1 MATTPDDLL
10 ARAKRLHDPAAA
22 LDAVRE
28 LRVRLDRLEA
38 IHVENGLRAG
48 WRWRDVAAA
57 LNLSKQAVHRR
68 YAKAMR
74 ERLDTAD
81 SGAPVRLALRF
92 ARQEADAAGCR
103 AVGTHHV
110 LLGLTRLE
118 GSPVAERLA
127 AAGARADLARA
138 ALAQLGPDV
147 EATGAAG
154 PNGRL
159 PLTPAC
165 RAAAGEHD
173 PALRDVGG
181 ELGRR
186 LLERLLDRLDD
197 RLERLL
203 EHHADLMAGQQQVLG
218 QPADEVAPAHLG
230 LQLLRQGD
238 RRAELELQLL

>member
-165 RAAAGEHD
+165 RAALQRAVERGAEPPTPEDLLAALLED
-173 PALRDVGG
+173 PASGAMRVLAR
-181 ELGRR
+181 LGI
-186 LLERLLDRLDD
+186 DRATLS
-197 RLERLL
+197 
-203 EHHADLMAGQQQVLG
+203 
-218 QPADEVAPAHLG
+218 
-230 LQLLRQGD
+230 
-238 RRAELELQLL
+238 RA